1 MNTKKQI
8 DYWLTTAK
16 NDLET
21 AQIIFDS
28 GKNYHHCLFFCH
40 LILEK
45 ALKANVVKATG
56 KIPPRSHNLVL
67 LAEKAKLSLGKKQ
80 KDFLFLM
87 NTFNIEAR
95 YPDMRYQVYK
105 RATRSLAKKLL
116 TKTKEQ
122 FEWMEKLA
130 KQ

>member
-1 MNTKKQI
+1 LAYEGN
-8 DYWLTTAK
+8 
-16 NDLET
+16 LET

-56 KIPPRSHNLVL
+56 KIPPRS
-67 LAEKAKLSLGKKQ
+67 
-80 KDFLFLM
+80 
-87 NTFNIEAR
+87 
-95 YPDMRYQVYK
+95 
-105 RATRSLAKKLL
+105 LAKKLL
-116 TKTKEQ
+116 AKTKEQ